1 MGALPRVPSPHPP
14 LLPPAHPAH
23 WLSRD
28 SLQTVALGSCEVHV
42 AAQSTMEILQGI
54 LCHLYLPLCYK
65 DVLARKQL
73 VRAKLS
79 SV

>member
-1 MGALPRVPSPHPP
+1 M
-14 LLPPAHPAH
+14 
-23 WLSRD
+23 
-28 SLQTVALGSCEVHV
+28 QTVALGSCEVHV